1 MEAMNFAISRPM
13 NAFCQKLAGSL
24 WLASLFWAGWAQAQV
39 ITTFGS
45 GTNQFQIEF
54 VTIGNPG
61 NAADTTGAPNPVG
74 SVGYVYHIGKYE
86 ISRDMI
92 SKFNASQ
99 SLQLTMADLSSSG
112 GNGVNRP
119 ATGVSWNEA
128 ARFVNWLNTSQGYQ
142 AAYNFTTG
150 GFNDNITLWGAGQYS
165 GSNQFRH
172 KDAVYVLPS
181 IDEWY
186 KAAYGSSTGT
196 WYNYPTG
203 SDTAPTK
210 TSGGLLANTAVYGL
224 ASTFSPA
231 DVNNA
236 GGLSA
241 YGTMGQAGNAWEWM
255 EGAFDGSNN
264 SATEDRERRGG
275 DSTSFTT
282 STMLLASDR
291 RQRPPGDE
299 LSSMGFRIAS
309 VPEPSSAS
317 LVILGLAAVLA
328 RSRRCRGQV

>member
-61 NAADTTGAPNPVG
+61 NAADTTGSPNPVG

-186 KAAYGSSTGT
+186 KAAYGSPTGT